1 MRSILFII
9 SCLLAFA
16 LPAAAQTYTIGDTT
30 PSDSD
35 TIDFN
40 GLSEL
45 GGGEVL
51 VDGLTA
57 SMTYLL
63 QSVTHDGGDNTNDW
77 LLQISVTNTST
88 APTTSNVTA
97 VGFDMGGYE
106 SIISASA
113 DGVYFTEVDPDG
125 HFPMGLGNL
134 DVCVTGF
141 NGQCSGNG
149 GGLAEGESETF
160 YLMLTM
166 SDAIESFTMSDFAV
180 RYQAIY
186 SGEDFNGASGIGLVT
201 TVPEPAT
208 WLMMIIGFGIV
219 SASTRRTRYK
229 TRVVHS

>member
-1 MRSILFII
+1 MRSILVLI

-16 LPAAAQTYTIGDTT
+16 LPAAAQTYTVSDVT
-30 PSDSD
+30 PTDSE

-45 GGGEVL
+45 GGSEVL
-51 VDGLTA
+51 VDGLTS

-63 QSVTHDGGDNTNDW
+63 QSITHDGGDNTNDW
-77 LLQISVTNTST
+77 LLQISVSNTST
-88 APTTSNVTA
+88 APTTSTLTA
-97 VGFDMGGYE
+97 VGFDMGGYD

-113 DGVYFTEVDPDG
+113 DGVYFSEVDTNG
-125 HFPMGLGNL
+125 QFPMGVGRL

-141 NGQCSGNG
+141 NGQCAGGG
-149 GGLAEGESETF
+149 GGLTAGETETF

-166 SDAIESFTMSDFAV
+166 SDAITSFTMSDFAV

-186 SGEDFNGASGIGLVT
+186 SGEDFQGASGIGLVT
-201 TVPEPAT
+201 TIPEPAT

-219 SASTRRTRYK
+219 SASTRRTRHK
-229 TRVVHS
+229 ANITRA